1 MSWEGAMHIDRRLI
15 ALLLT
20 ATVVAGCGSD
30 SDGSTTTGAA
40 TTTTAATTTS
50 SSAAATTT
58 VVPTTAAPT
67 TAAPTTATPTSEPAT
82 SSTAVT
88 STTAVVPTQ
97 IALWPA
103 PDVVFAT
110 PEEAATD
117 FLANALNPGPVLGE
131 FMAGD
136 QRSGE
141 ISVFAADESGAPLG
155 TPRSTLLMRMLGPSD
170 GWFVIGAVSDV
181 AIITTPEAGS
191 TVPAGPLTVTGVA
204 QGFEANIGVKA
215 FVVGHAD
222 PPLDSTTTMAGNF
235 GVPLPYEVTLDLSA
249 ATPGDTVVVIVHGGA
264 GLETDPGD
272 FGAIAVTI
280 GT

>member
-1 MSWEGAMHIDRRLI
+1 MHIDRRLI
-15 ALLLT
+15 ALLLA
-20 ATVVAGCGSD
+20 ATVVASCGSD
-30 SDGSTTTGAA
+30 SGDSTSTEGAN
-40 TTTTAATTTS
+40 TTTAATTTT
-50 SSAAATTT
+50 SAAVATT
-58 VVPTTAAPT
+58 VVPTTVAPT
-67 TAAPTTATPTSEPAT
+67 TAGPTTATSSGEPAAT
-82 SSTAVT
+82 SSTAST

-97 IALWPA
+97 IALWPL

-131 FMAGD
+131 FVAGD
-136 QRSGE
+136 GRSGE

-155 TPRSTLLMRMLGPSD
+155 NARSTLLMRRLGPSD

-204 QGFEANIGVKA
+204 QGFEANIGVTA
-215 FVVGHAD
+215 LVVGHAD
-222 PPLDSTTTMAGNF
+222 PPLDSTTTLAGNF
-235 GVPLPYEVTLDLSA
+235 GVPLPYEVTLDLAA

-272 FGAIAVTI
+272 FAAIAVTI